1 MSVIAL
7 AGDREK
13 LMQSILHPSRDI
25 APQFVTH
32 AVETKDGQAYSGLLF
47 GQGADGAV
55 TLTTADG
62 KGVLIPAGQ
71 IVSDQPS
78 PVSLMPEGL
87 EKAMTVQDFRDLL
100 AYLLTRN

>member
-1 MSVIAL
+1 
-7 AGDREK
+7 
-13 LMQSILHPSRDI
+13 MQSILHPSRDI

-32 AVETKDGQAYSGLLF
+32 TVETKDGQSFSGLLS
-47 GQGADGAV
+47 GLGADGSV
-55 TLTTADG
+55 TLTTAEG
-62 KGVLIPAGQ
+62 NAVLIPGGQ

-87 EKAMTVQDFRDLL
+87 DKAMTVAEFRDLL